1 MKGQVKTCKVIIV
14 KITEY
19 EYNQRKQASKPK
31 WGQRDRSKTIQGNT
45 Q

>member
-19 EYNQRKQASKPK
+19 EHNQRKQASKPK